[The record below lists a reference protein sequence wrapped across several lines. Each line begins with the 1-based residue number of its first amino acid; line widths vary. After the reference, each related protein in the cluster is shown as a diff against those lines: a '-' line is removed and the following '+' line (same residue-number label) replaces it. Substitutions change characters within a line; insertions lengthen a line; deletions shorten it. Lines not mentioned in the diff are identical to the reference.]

1 MASKNSK
8 NTNFNKKQN
17 TKIENGVFIYSGS
30 ITLDQLCK
38 SLQIQP
44 SEVIK
49 SFMMKGQLISLNTT
63 LSEDLVA
70 EVCIENGFDFKKEQN
85 ANVDDF
91 TTLNIFN
98 KEKDKDPR
106 PCIVTIMGHVDHG
119 KTTLVDSIR
128 HSRITEIESGG
139 ITQAIGAYQKTVN
152 GKKITFIDTPGHEA
166 FTAMRARGAKMTD
179 IVVLVVAY
187 DDGVKPQTV
196 EAINHAKA
204 AKVPIIVAIN
214 KMDKPGA
221 SSEKVK
227 SQLAGLD
234 LIPEDWG
241 GNTMTFEISAKKNI
255 GINEL
260 LDGIL
265 TQAEM
270 LELTANNNQL
280 AVGSV
285 IEAKLDKKEGA
296 KATLLVQN
304 GTLHISDCLAIG
316 GLYCKVR
323 RITNEFN
330 KAIKVATPSTPVVVT
345 GISGVP
351 TAGDRFMAFETEQQ
365 ARDAAYR
372 HLQSELQ
379 NKNTGVSLAD
389 LATSGDDGDVSTINL
404 LVKTDTQGSLEAIVE
419 ELKSIDISGAKLNIV
434 HAQAG
439 EVSLSDIT
447 LAEASKAIIVAFN
460 LKTGAQINDLAKEK
474 KIEIR
479 SYDVIYHLQEDIIN
493 ALKGTLAPTY
503 EEVTYGQM
511 EIRSLFKAS
520 KIGQIAGCQVIQGK
534 IINGTKVRV
543 YRKNELV
550 LTTTLSS
557 LKRFKD
563 DVKEVVEGFDCGCTI
578 KDNFNLEEGDIL
590 ESFGKEIVKDGR

>member
-85 ANVDDF
+85 ANVDDY

-128 HSRITEIESGG
+128 HSRITEVESGG

-204 AKVPIIVAIN
+204 ANVPIIVAIN

-241 GNTMTFEISAKKNI
+241 GNTMTFEISAKKNM

-265 TQAEM
+265 IQAEM

-351 TAGDRFMAFETEQQ
+351 IAGDRFMAFETEQQ

-372 HLQSELQ
+372 HSQSELQ
-379 NKNTGVSLAD
+379 NKNVGVSLAD
-389 LATSGDDGDVSTINL
+389 LATSGDNNEVSTINL
-404 LVKTDTQGSLEAIVE
+404 LVKTDTQGSLEAIVA
-419 ELKSIDISGAKLNIV
+419 ELKSIDIPGAKLNIV

-460 LKTGAQINDLAKEK
+460 LKTGVQINDLAKEK

-511 EIRSLFKAS
+511 EIRTLFKAS

>member
-49 SFMMKGQLISLNTT
+49 NFMMKGQLISLNTT

-85 ANVDDF
+85 ANVDDY

-128 HSRITEIESGG
+128 HSRITEVESGG

-204 AKVPIIVAIN
+204 ANVPIIVAIN

-241 GNTMTFEISAKKNI
+241 GNTMTFEISAKKNM

-330 KAIKVATPSTPVVVT
+330 KTIKVATPSTPVVVT

-351 TAGDRFMAFETEQQ
+351 TAGDRFMAFETEQE

-372 HLQSELQ
+372 HSQSELQ

-389 LATSGDDGDVSTINL
+389 LATSGENSEVSTINL
-404 LVKTDTQGSLEAIVE
+404 LVKTDTQGSLEAIVA
-419 ELKSIDISGAKLNIV
+419 ELKSIDIPGAKLNIV

-460 LKTGAQINDLAKEK
+460 LKTGVQINDLAKEK